1 MTYSD
6 HHPCRACGAPAIFD
20 VYDGADRHADRSD
33 CPGEREPCW
42 HCGGQHW
49 GDMPGSCPL
58 APPPEPVDDDE
69 APEAERCGLC
79 GVLYLSECEPDCEC
93 DAQAEPHDW
102 SPEQ

>member
-6 HHPCRACGAPAIFD
+6 HH
-20 VYDGADRHADRSD
+20 
-33 CPGEREPCW
+33 PCW

-79 GVLYLSECEPDCEC
+79 GVLWATPDVLAGLVAAVYLSECEPDCEC

>member
-58 APPPEPVDDDE
+58 APPPEPVDDDGGYPITGVE
-69 APEAERCGLC
+69 CDRCGSDYRTGTAYGRTLCRPCQAEEAE
-79 GVLYLSECEPDCEC
+79 
-93 DAQAEPHDW
+93 Q
-102 SPEQ
+102 